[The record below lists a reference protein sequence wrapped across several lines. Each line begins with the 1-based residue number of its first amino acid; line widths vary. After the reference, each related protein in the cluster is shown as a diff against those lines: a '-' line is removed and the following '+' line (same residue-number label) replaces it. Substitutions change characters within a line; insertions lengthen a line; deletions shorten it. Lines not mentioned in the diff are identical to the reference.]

1 MNESKNHKKDESKN
15 SFTSRKMFII
25 LMKMK
30 FEKIIIIDMM
40 NSTIGI

>member
-15 SFTSRKMFII
+15 SFTSSIMFII